1 MHFVA
6 PLLISSLMSIMKG
19 SPRPAVEKWIGRP
32 GSLTVARLLC
42 LWEKC
47 CLHGSL
53 LVVFSGHLWCKK
65 KCPLLVI
72 KIALLSFAPFA
83 HGLLQLKCGALV

>member
-6 PLLISSLMSIMKG
+6 PLLISSLMCIMKG

-32 GSLTVARLLC
+32 GSLDSCKTAL

-53 LVVFSGHLWCKK
+53 LVIFSGHLWCKK
-65 KCPLLVI
+65 N
-72 KIALLSFAPFA
+72 APA
-83 HGLLQLKCGALV
+83 CC